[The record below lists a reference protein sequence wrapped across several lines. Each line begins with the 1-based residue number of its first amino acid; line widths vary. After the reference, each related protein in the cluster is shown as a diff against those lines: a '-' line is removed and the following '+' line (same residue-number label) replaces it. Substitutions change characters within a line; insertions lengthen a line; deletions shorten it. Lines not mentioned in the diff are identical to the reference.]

1 MTLSVDRGTFLVLL
15 YDHQGRL
22 LKTLADV
29 PGHNADDA
37 IDRAIRNHLEKE
49 KRLEVRAAAVFRQ
62 WEAQRRVVN
71 VDADYRISPF
81 EDETVEVAL

>member
-22 LKTLADV
+22 LKTLPDIA
-29 PGHNADDA
+29 GLNADDA
-37 IDRAIRNHLEKE
+37 VDRAIRNHLEKE

-81 EDETVEVAL
+81 EEAVS